1 MKIQAV
7 VIHHRFLSFPN
18 ELLVSVGVET
28 NGMKPAEII
37 ELKVLIQKPEAELK
51 ALSFAEI
58 ESLAVA
64 RAKELLNLK

>member
-1 MKIQAV
+1 MKIYAV
-7 VIHHRFLSFPN
+7 AINHRFLSFPN

-28 NGMKPAEII
+28 DGMKPA
-37 ELKVLIQKPEAELK
+37 AELK